1 MESNPLRLEELLAEF
16 PVRDLTQALG
26 SVGRSSEGAQEERI
40 QALIDAG
47 RAAAVTAA
55 QLLSLFPA
63 DALDEVCRTHGIRAQ
78 HKPEM
83 ADRLAELLRPEDRRL
98 KREHPAT

>member
-1 MESNPLRLEELLAEF
+1 VNQDPLRLEDLLAEF
-16 PVRDLTQALG
+16 PARDLTQALG
-26 SVGRSSEGAQEERI
+26 SVGRSGEGGQEDRI
-40 QALIDAG
+40 RALIDAG
-47 RAAAVTAA
+47 RTGGVTAA

-63 DALDEVCRTHGIRAQ
+63 DALDEVCRSHGIRVQ

-98 KREHPAT
+98 KRENPTP